1 MTVLR
6 GTRRTQ
12 TSAGL
17 NVYSVKTER
26 AWWLYSM
33 SAQSEE
39 HVGATFGVQH
49 NIVYVLLCLFCPL
62 TSLLLHYVR
71 QAELFHFI
79 PALLAL
85 MQNTRKFWDGCN
97 TNLWPGDGA
106 NSLSEVTLAG
116 LLQQHSSSL
125 QHYLSNFNCFL
136 FVCFIAVLCKS
147 LQPTLI
153 SSCFA
158 WSETDF
164 VFLQVF

>member
-26 AWWLYSM
+26 AWWLYM

-49 NIVYVLLCLFCPL
+49 NIVYVLLSLFCPL
-62 TSLLLHYVR
+62 TSLLLYYVR

-85 MQNTRKFWDGCN
+85 MQNTRKSKVLRHCN
-97 TNLWPGDGA
+97 TNLWPGGGA
-106 NSLSEVTLAG
+106 NSLSEVTVAG
-116 LLQQHSSSL
+116 LLQQPAVSSTICQTSTV
-125 QHYLSNFNCFL
+125 FFL
-136 FVCFIAVLCKS
+136 FVL
-147 LQPTLI
+147 
-153 SSCFA
+153 
-158 WSETDF
+158 
-164 VFLQVF
+164 

>member
-26 AWWLYSM
+26 AWWLYM
-33 SAQSEE
+33 FAQSQE

-49 NIVYVLLCLFCPL
+49 NIVYVLLSLFCPL
-62 TSLLLHYVR
+62 TSLLLYYVR

-85 MQNTRKFWDGCN
+85 MQNTRK
-97 TNLWPGDGA
+97 
-106 NSLSEVTLAG
+106 SK
-116 LLQQHSSSL
+116 
-125 QHYLSNFNCFL
+125 
-136 FVCFIAVLCKS
+136 VLRR
-147 LQPTLI
+147 L
-153 SSCFA
+153 
-158 WSETDF
+158 
-164 VFLQVF
+164 

>member
-6 GTRRTQ
+6 GARRTQ

-17 NVYSVKTER
+17 NIYSVKTER
-26 AWWLYSM
+26 AWWLYM

-62 TSLLLHYVR
+62 TSLLLYYVR

-85 MQNTRKFWDGCN
+85 MQKNKEEQF
-97 TNLWPGDGA
+97 
-106 NSLSEVTLAG
+106 
-116 LLQQHSSSL
+116 
-125 QHYLSNFNCFL
+125 
-136 FVCFIAVLCKS
+136 
-147 LQPTLI
+147 
-153 SSCFA
+153 
-158 WSETDF
+158 
-164 VFLQVF
+164 

>member
-6 GTRRTQ
+6 GARRTQ

-26 AWWLYSM
+26 AWWLYM

-39 HVGATFGVQH
+39 HVGVQH

-62 TSLLLHYVR
+62 TSLLLYYVR

-85 MQNTRKFWDGCN
+85 MQKNKEEQF
-97 TNLWPGDGA
+97 
-106 NSLSEVTLAG
+106 
-116 LLQQHSSSL
+116 
-125 QHYLSNFNCFL
+125 
-136 FVCFIAVLCKS
+136 
-147 LQPTLI
+147 
-153 SSCFA
+153 
-158 WSETDF
+158 
-164 VFLQVF
+164 

>member
-6 GTRRTQ
+6 GARRTQ

-26 AWWLYSM
+26 AWWLYM

-49 NIVYVLLCLFCPL
+49 NIVHVLLCLFCPL
-62 TSLLLHYVR
+62 TSLLLYYVR

-85 MQNTRKFWDGCN
+85 MQKNKEEQSS
-97 TNLWPGDGA
+97 LWPGDGA

-116 LLQQHSSSL
+116 LLQHSSSL
-125 QHYLSNFNCFL
+125 QHYLSNFTQL
-136 FVCFIAVLCKS
+136 FSFCLFY
-147 LQPTLI
+147 
-153 SSCFA
+153 SSI
-158 WSETDF
+158 
-164 VFLQVF
+164 V